1 MWEKVVYVANDG
13 TEFESE
19 EQAFEYEMKDAAV
32 ILQNPNHFVAYD
44 SNGRPMKTE
53 ISELEYTLENA
64 YFMDVKTEEAAE
76 ALKNAQSAY
85 NVGMPVPEEIGHFRW
100 DDNYS
105 EWQELLDELEELN
118 DNWAALGKKFT
129 MV

>member
-1 MWEKVVYVANDG
+1 MWEKVVYVTNDG
-13 TEFESE
+13 TEFENE
-19 EQAFEYEMKDAAV
+19 EQAFEYEMKDAAT
-32 ILQNPNHFVAYD
+32 ILQNPDHFVAYD

-64 YFMDVKTEEAAE
+64 YFMSVRTEEAAE

-85 NVGMPVPEEIGHFRW
+85 NVDMPVPEEIGHFRW
-100 DDNYS
+100 DDGYS
-105 EWQELLDELEELN
+105 EWHELLDDLQELN

>member
-13 TEFESE
+13 TEFENE
-19 EQAFEYEMKDAAV
+19 EQAFEYEMKDAAT
-32 ILQNPNHFVAYD
+32 ILQNSDHFVAYD

-64 YFMDVKTEEAAE
+64 YFMSIRTEEAAE

-105 EWQELLDELEELN
+105 EWHELLDELEELN
-118 DNWAALGKKFT
+118 NAWAALGKKFT

>member
-19 EQAFEYEMKDAAV
+19 EQAFEYEMKDAAA

-53 ISELEYTLENA
+53 MSELEYTLENA
-64 YFMDVKTEEAAE
+64 YFMSVKTEEAAE

-85 NVGMPVPEEIGHFRW
+85 NVDMPIPEEIGHFRW

-105 EWQELLDELEELN
+105 EWHELLDELEELN
-118 DNWAALGKKFT
+118 NAWAALGKKFT